1 MQKFWNIFFAVIA
14 MIIIAP
20 DLWAASHSL
29 PLTGW
34 PVWSVAL
41 NSAWATFCLTDLFRV
56 EGR

>member
-1 MQKFWNIFFAVIA
+1 MQKFWKIFFAVIA
-14 MIIIAP
+14 IVILVP
-20 DLWAASHSL
+20 DLWVASLGL

-41 NSAWATFCLTDLFRV
+41 NSAWATFSLTSLFHG